1 MPTEQGRRKKKPRAY
16 EIVSVPLGEAG
27 TTRRIRA
34 GWGKLLLIGLGIFG
48 SIVIFTLA
56 VLMFTPLTSY
66 IPIPN
71 PALESKYGR
80 QAVETQR
87 QLLDLAQQVMLLKDY
102 NRQLRRALGE
112 EVPGDSIASARPVAD
127 SRTQQRQRPVA
138 DLVGDEDVPGVDG
151 QYAPAPYTVVEAH
164 TAAFRASFPLMVPTT
179 GFVTQG
185 FDPSRRHF
193 GMDFAT
199 KRGTPVYAAS
209 DGYVVFAGWTYDD
222 GNMIMLSHGSG
233 YLTVYKHNQSLLQSV
248 HTFVKRGE
256 PIALIGT
263 SGRTSLGPHLHF
275 EVWKDGIPHD
285 PNEYLLSP
293 PTIQ

>member
-1 MPTEQGRRKKKPRAY
+1 MPTELGRRKKKPKAY

-34 GWGKLLLIGLGIFG
+34 GRGKLLLIALAIF
-48 SIVIFTLA
+48 SSVVIFTLA
-56 VLMFTPLTSY
+56 VLMFTPLTAY

-71 PALESKYGR
+71 PALERKYGR

-87 QLLDLAQQVMLLKDY
+87 QLLELAQQVMLLKDY

-127 SRTQQRQRPVA
+127 SRTQQREGPPPTGI
-138 DLVGDEDVPGVDG
+138 GDEGMAGIDEP
-151 QYAPAPYTVVEAH
+151 YSPAPYTAVEAH
-164 TAAFRASFPLMVPTT
+164 TVGFRASFPLMVPTT

-185 FDPSRRHF
+185 FDPSRKHF
-193 GMDFAT
+193 GMDYAT

-248 HTFVKRGE
+248 HTYVKRGE

-285 PNEYLLSP
+285 PNEYLLNP

>member
-1 MPTEQGRRKKKPRAY
+1 
-16 EIVSVPLGEAG
+16 
-27 TTRRIRA
+27 
-34 GWGKLLLIGLGIFG
+34 LLLIALGIF
-48 SIVIFTLA
+48 SSVVIFTLV

-71 PALESKYGR
+71 PALERKYGR
-80 QAVETQR
+80 QAGETQR
-87 QLLDLAQQVMLLKDY
+87 QLLELAEQVMLLKDY

-112 EVPGDSIASARPVAD
+112 EVSGDSIASARPVAD
-127 SRTQQRQRPVA
+127 SRTQHREPSVSTGA
-138 DLVGDEDVPGVDG
+138 GGEATMGSDG
-151 QYAPAPYTVVEAH
+151 LYSPAPYTAVEAR
-164 TAAFRASFPLMVPTT
+164 TVVGFRASFPLMVPTT

-185 FDPSRRHF
+185 FDPSRKHF
-193 GMDFAT
+193 GMDYAT

-233 YLTVYKHNQSLLQSV
+233 YLTVYKHNQSLLQSM
-248 HTFVKRGE
+248 HTYVKRGE

-285 PNEYLLSP
+285 PNEYLLNP

>member
-1 MPTEQGRRKKKPRAY
+1 MATEQGRRKKKPKAY
-16 EIVSVPLGEAG
+16 EIVSVPLGDAG
-27 TTRRIRA
+27 TTRRLRA
-34 GWGKLLLIGLGIFG
+34 GRGKLFLIALGIFC
-48 SIVIFTLA
+48 SVVALTLA
-56 VLMFTPLTSY
+56 VLMFTPLTAY

-71 PALESKYGR
+71 PALERKYGR

-87 QLLDLAQQVMLLKDY
+87 QLLILAEQVMLLKDY
-102 NRQLRRALGE
+102 NHQLRRALGE
-112 EVPGDSIASARPVAD
+112 EVSGDSVASSRPVAD
-127 SRTQQRQRPVA
+127 SRTQRQEQLASRNL
-138 DLVGDEDVPGVDG
+138 DHNTTVGSDE
-151 QYAPAPYTVVEAH
+151 PYSPPPFTVVEAR
-164 TAAFRASFPLMVPTT
+164 TGGFRASFPLMVPTS

-185 FDPSRRHF
+185 FDPSRKHF
-193 GMDFAT
+193 GMDYAT

-248 HTFVKRGE
+248 HTYVKRGE
-256 PIALIGT
+256 PVALIGT

-285 PNEYLLSP
+285 PNEYLLNP